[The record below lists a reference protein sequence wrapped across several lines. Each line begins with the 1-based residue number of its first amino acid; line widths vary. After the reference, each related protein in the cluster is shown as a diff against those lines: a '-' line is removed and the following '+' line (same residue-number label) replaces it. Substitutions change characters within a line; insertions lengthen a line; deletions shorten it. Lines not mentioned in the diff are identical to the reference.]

1 MAKETVD
8 TRVVRMEFDN
18 KQFEKNVKQTSK
30 SLETLKQDLDF
41 KGVGDSIEQVKI
53 KISALQVTM
62 ATFIANITNKI
73 INLGVTLVKSLSVDN
88 ISTGWAKFGEK
99 TTSVATM
106 MAQKIRIAGE
116 EITDLARKTE
126 VVNEQLELLTWFSD
140 ETSYSF
146 TDMVNNVGKFIAAG
160 QDLDVSVKAMEG
172 IATWAAKAGQN
183 SQTASR
189 AMYQLAQ
196 AMGKGKIQKIDW
208 MSIQNANMDTEDF
221 RETILATAVAM
232 GELTKE
238 GDKFVTKTGKK
249 FTQSQFADFLSE
261 GWFTS
266 DVLVKG
272 LSKYSAAVEQIY
284 EIANREGITASEV
297 MEKYADQLDEFG
309 MSAFKAAQEAR
320 TFSDVLN
327 SVKDAV
333 SSKWMQTFENIFGGQ
348 EEAVKLWTELANEL
362 YDVFAESGNF
372 RNDILAVWK
381 EFGGRDDIFGEH
393 GEPNQGAFWN
403 LYDAIIA
410 VRDLIKKAWDK
421 VFPLS
426 QMESASDQID
436 DIARRLKDLTQRIK
450 DFTYNLKMSEEL
462 GSRLSKIFQV
472 IFSLLKGGVI
482 VLKTIRFI
490 IDPII
495 ELGKQIVG
503 QVLDQVIYSTNKLL
517 KVGNSFES
525 FAVRLQNIIANLI
538 DSLNVSAIFD
548 DVFSFIKDTFK
559 ILENLHPIESLVRFI
574 EDFTKAFE
582 DAGGTSENFKKIIN
596 SVLSVIKLLR
606 KAIVSIVLTLTKYV
620 VPVLDDIIDI
630 LVKISG
636 FILGTAVKIVSI
648 IADLITN
655 INNAFQG
662 KGNAEEFKN
671 EIFGILEQLG
681 NLAKSIIPIVGS
693 LIKII
698 LKLVEVVLLLPKMLN
713 ELSKRLTGK
722 GIIDNLNSLFDGI
735 INAISNFIN
744 GIKNTQS
751 KPGSFSNLFNSLIS
765 VIEGLW
771 EVVKG
776 LLSIAELVFTI
787 LGSALKKIG
796 LAIQY
801 IADMFIKVF
810 SGRARELTSA
820 EKQMFGVIAALG
832 VLALIGVTLYNTIW
846 LIISIFEPISVVA
859 DSMTGLMDSLAF
871 KFKMDIFDSFANA
884 LLKFSASIILLAGLK
899 TEAMYKAATILIAFA
914 AVVGM
919 FAIII
924 ANMSKSVTT
933 FSREA
938 VKIGGEFS
946 SEIKYNNL
954 LIQISSF
961 INLFSKALL
970 KISLALAVISSIN
983 NENLHKGI
991 TILIAIFGMI
1001 VILLNAIKYLSE
1013 TNIDESLLSKFKNI
1027 MLSTALTM
1035 IIVSIA
1041 FKQLAGIEPEQLN
1054 RAILGYAA
1062 FMLGFLSFL
1071 HIIDSVNNIEY
1082 IEGILK
1088 SFITISAVLLAL
1100 ALSVKIL
1107 SGINPGP
1114 LWMAI
1119 GAITTLIISISIALK
1134 LINKQSSSIKITEIK
1149 GAFAKYSGIALMLVA
1164 LSGTLLII
1172 KSSLLTLS
1180 FIPCQKLIAPV
1191 IAIGALLAAFAGS
1204 VKLMLSGN
1212 TESSTRKALNILIV
1226 LGALSMALSNISG
1239 TLILL
1244 SFIPWQKLIAP
1255 VIAIGALLAAFAG
1268 SIKLILSG
1276 NKESSIQNAL
1286 SILIVLGALS
1296 IALSNISGAL
1306 ILLSFIPWHKLI
1318 APVIAIGVLLAAF
1331 AGSIKLILSGNTE
1344 SSIKNAL
1351 SILIVLGALS
1361 MALLSI
1367 AGILSILATIPWTS
1381 LIVPVISM
1389 VAILVALTLYLSVIH
1404 KSISREK
1411 LSGIAKILLVMG
1423 SVIASIIVL
1432 ASTLKML
1439 SDIPWENLLVSALS
1453 IFGIIVILSGL
1464 TLALSK
1470 MFKGGDASDSI
1481 IKLSLA
1487 FSILSISMIPLAYA
1501 LRMFSDIPMDSIGRG
1516 FLVIV
1521 GGIITLALAAKLL
1534 TPIIPAM
1541 AGIAGVLL
1549 LLGMATLTAGV
1560 GLRAIVESLILLNQ
1574 DFTPALQNLAD
1585 VISNVVTSVIG
1596 GLLNTLPSLIGVITD
1611 FTVSIAKIILDSLTE
1626 LTPNVI
1632 NLLDALIEGI
1642 NLLLKKHGV
1651 PLMETFVELIDSI
1664 INGIKY
1670 LLIKHGNDIIEIVV
1684 SLAVSL
1690 IDSFLKIIAEHRMSM
1705 AQSII
1710 EIFISILS
1718 VIEKN
1723 MPTITSIFVG
1733 ILIGFLDGLRTKIGP
1748 LVDSFTNF
1756 VFDFLARVI
1765 YELSGVRL
1773 LALTALITKVVLIVI
1788 ANVMVLTIAS
1798 LGVLSGLFL
1807 IFVSSILLIM
1817 VHTFMGLRKVL
1828 LEIFKVIIK
1837 ESLILLVEAII
1848 WAQDAFVAI
1857 GKMIINLILRGVIM
1871 TFLSLAGWLL
1881 DLIDLI
1887 FGTNIRSS
1895 IQAAA
1900 NALANEAKNLVEGID
1915 AGTDKVFKAVENAS
1929 NNIGDVIS
1937 YASNSANKAVIS
1949 GISVINK
1956 TVTNSMNLLSDSM
1969 IQFGEDSGYN
1979 LYTGLGSSDN
1989 IKGANQVGQDMGN
2002 AAAEGFSNA
2011 TETHSPSRL
2020 FARFGNFLMQG
2031 LGIGIQNGASET
2043 ENIMSEVIGD
2053 SLKLATDI
2061 LNGQDGDDYTIK
2073 VGMDISSVEAQ
2084 TSKIQDMMAG
2094 VNNPNI
2100 TASGKN
2106 AGYNAKALE
2115 RNNRNG
2121 SETINNDN
2129 STTVTYNNTFNIE
2142 STDPQQSADEIDKV
2156 LKEQNTRFKL
2166 AHGT

>member
-41 KGVGDSIEQVKI
+41 KGVVDSIEQVKI

-73 INLGVTLVKSLSVDN
+73 INLGVTLIKSLSVDN

-309 MSAFKAAQEAR
+309 MSAFKSAQEAR
-320 TFSDVLN
+320 TFADVLN

-410 VRDLIKKAWDK
+410 VRDLIKKAWNK

-426 QMESASDQID
+426 QMESASDQVD

-472 IFSLLKGGVI
+472 IFSLLKSGVI

-596 SVLSVIKLLR
+596 SVLSVIELL
-606 KAIVSIVLTLTKYV
+606 KKSIVSIVLTLTKYT

-636 FILGTAVKIVSI
+636 FILGTSVKIVSI

-655 INNAFQG
+655 ISNALQG
-662 KGNAEEFKN
+662 KGNVDKFK
-671 EIFGILEQLG
+671 EQIFGILEQLG

-713 ELSKRLTGK
+713 ELSERLTGN
-722 GIIDNLNSLFDGI
+722 GIIDNLNILFNGI
-735 INAISNFIN
+735 INAISNFVN
-744 GIKNTQS
+744 GIKNAQS
-751 KPGSFSNLFNSLIS
+751 KPGSFSGLFNALIS

-776 LLSIAELVFTI
+776 LLSVAQLVLTVF
-787 LGSALKKIG
+787 GSVLKKIG

-801 IADMFIKVF
+801 IANIFIKVF
-810 SGRARELTSA
+810 SGKANELTSA

-832 VLALIGVTLYNTIW
+832 VLALIGVTLYNMIW
-846 LIISIFEPISVVA
+846 LITSIFRPMSVLV
-859 DSMTGLMDSLAF
+859 DSMTGLMDSLSI
-871 KFKMDIFDSFANA
+871 KFKMEIFESFANA
-884 LLKFSASIILLAGLK
+884 LLEFSLSVILLSGINTQDLYRSLTVMSVFISIVGL
-899 TEAMYKAATILIAFA
+899 
-914 AVVGM
+914 
-919 FAIII
+919 FAI
-924 ANMSKSVTT
+924 ALTNMSKAITT
-933 FSREA
+933 FSKES
-938 VKIGGEFS
+938 VKIGNELAKDT
-946 SEIKYNNL
+946 KYNDMLKQVSHIIESFATAL
-954 LIQISSF
+954 LI
-961 INLFSKALL
+961 
-970 KISLALAVISSIN
+970 ISLALSIVGKI
-983 NENLHKGI
+983 NEDSLSKGI
-991 TILIAIFGMI
+991 TVFISIFAMMAF
-1001 VILLNAIKYLSE
+1001 LLSFIKSISE
-1013 TNIDESLLSKFKNI
+1013 TDNYTSYLAKFRKI
-1027 MLSTALTM
+1027 MTTTALTM
-1035 IIVSIA
+1035 IIVVIA
-1041 FKQLAGIEPEQLN
+1041 LKHMAALSSEQLN
-1054 RAILGYAA
+1054 NAILGYTS
-1062 FMLGFLSFL
+1062 FMLGLLLLL
-1071 HIIDSVNNIEY
+1071 HIINSVKNIDEVSDT
-1082 IEGILK
+1082 LK
-1088 SFITISAVLLAL
+1088 SLISIAGILLAL
-1100 ALSVKIL
+1100 TLAIKVL
-1107 SGINPGP
+1107 SGIEPGS
-1114 LWMAI
+1114 LWNSV
-1119 GAITTLIISISIALK
+1119 GAISTLIVLFTSAVI
-1134 LINKQSSSIKITEIK
+1134 LINRNSKQIKINETTGSFE
-1149 GAFAKYSGIALMLVA
+1149 KYAGIALMLVA
-1164 LSGTLLII
+1164 LSR
-1172 KSSLLTLS
+1172 TLS
-1180 FIPCQKLIAPV
+1180 AMSKSILMLTSVPWKSLIAPIV
-1191 IAIGALLAAFAGS
+1191 AMTSLLAVFMASTVIIDKYTNDKKMSSVAKTLLMMGVIVKSIEIFASSLKKISGIQWKNLLASTSAIIAIMISLTSITYILNEMMQGSDAADSIIKAAAAFGILSASMILLAHSLQMF
-1204 VKLMLSGN
+1204 
-1212 TESSTRKALNILIV
+1212 
-1226 LGALSMALSNISG
+1226 SNIS
-1239 TLILL
+1239 LIDIGKGLL
-1244 SFIPWQKLIAP
+1244 
-1255 VIAIGALLAAFAG
+1255 VIVG
-1268 SIKLILSG
+1268 
-1276 NKESSIQNAL
+1276 
-1286 SILIVLGALS
+1286 SILILAVTSKVLVS
-1296 IALSNISGAL
+1296 I
-1306 ILLSFIPWHKLI
+1306 IPI
-1318 APVIAIGVLLAAF
+1318 
-1331 AGSIKLILSGNTE
+1331 
-1344 SSIKNAL
+1344 
-1351 SILIVLGALS
+1351 
-1361 MALLSI
+1361 MASI
-1367 AGILSILATIPWTS
+1367 AGILL
-1381 LIVPVISM
+1381 LI
-1389 VAILVALTLYLSVIH
+1389 
-1404 KSISREK
+1404 
-1411 LSGIAKILLVMG
+1411 G
-1423 SVIASIIVL
+1423 
-1432 ASTLKML
+1432 
-1439 SDIPWENLLVSALS
+1439 
-1453 IFGIIVILSGL
+1453 
-1464 TLALSK
+1464 
-1470 MFKGGDASDSI
+1470 
-1481 IKLSLA
+1481 
-1487 FSILSISMIPLAYA
+1487 
-1501 LRMFSDIPMDSIGRG
+1501 
-1516 FLVIV
+1516 
-1521 GGIITLALAAKLL
+1521 LAA
-1534 TPIIPAM
+1534 
-1541 AGIAGVLL
+1541 
-1549 LLGMATLTAGV
+1549 LTAGL
-1560 GLRAIVESLILLNQ
+1560 GIRTIVDSLILLNK
-1574 DFTPALQNLAD
+1574 DFTPALENLTT
-1585 VISNVVTSVIG
+1585 VMTGIIFSVVE
-1596 GLLNTLPSLIGVITD
+1596 GLLNALPQIIETVAIVIGV
-1611 FTVSIAKIILDSLTE
+1611 ILDSLTE
-1626 LTPNVI
+1626 LVPKIMTLISVI
-1632 NLLDALIEGI
+1632 LDGILELL
-1642 NLLLKKHGV
+1642 NTYGV
-1651 PLMETFVELIDSI
+1651 PLIETTVTLVSSI
-1664 INGIKY
+1664 LDGIKN
-1670 LLIKHGNDIIEIVV
+1670 LLKTHGKDIIEI
-1684 SLAVSL
+1684 AVSL
-1690 IDSFLKIIAEHRMSM
+1690 LDTLLETVSEHMNSISQSLMDIIK
-1705 AQSII
+1705 
-1710 EIFISILS
+1710 SILGS
-1718 VIEKN
+1718 LENNIGDIVNLLSGI
-1723 MPTITSIFVG
+1723 IVG
-1733 ILIGFLDGLRTKIGP
+1733 LLDGLRKNIGP
-1748 LVDSFTNF
+1748 ITKSLIDFLIEATIALFKNMGPLLDIVTDY
-1756 VFDFLARVI
+1756 VFDFIARVT
-1765 YELSGVRL
+1765 V
-1773 LALTALITKVVLIVI
+1773 ALTGKLIALAGLITKVVLIVL
-1788 ANVMVLTIAS
+1788 AAVMRLTIAS
-1798 LGVLSGLFL
+1798 LGALNKLFVT
-1807 IFVSSILLIM
+1807 FVASILLIL
-1817 VHTFMGLRKVL
+1817 VHTFIGLSSVL

-1837 ESLILLVEAII
+1837 ESLRVLVEAII

-1857 GKMIINLILRGVIM
+1857 GKMIISLILRGIINTMLAIGGWILDVID
-1871 TFLSLAGWLL
+1871 T
-1881 DLIDLI
+1881 I
-1887 FGTNIRSS
+1887 FGTNLKEKLQGVADNLADEARNMVNS
-1895 IQAAA
+1895 IST
-1900 NALANEAKNLVEGID
+1900 
-1915 AGTDKVFKAVENAS
+1915 GTDKVENAIKNAS
-1929 NNIGDVIS
+1929 NNINNVVSMTSDMANEAVTSGMGAIS
-1937 YASNSANKAVIS
+1937 D
-1949 GISVINK
+1949 
-1956 TVTNSMNLLSDSM
+1956 TVTNSMDQLRDSM
-1969 IQFGEDSGYN
+1969 SQFGEEAGSN
-1979 LYTGLGSSDN
+1979 LYTGMGSSEN
-1989 IKGANQVGQDMGN
+1989 INGANQVGRDMGN

-2031 LGIGIQNGASET
+2031 LGLGIQNGASET

-2053 SLKLATDI
+2053 SLQLATDI

-2142 STDPQQSADEIDKV
+2142 STDPQQSADEIDRV

>member
-1180 FIPCQKLIAPV
+1180 FIPWQKLIAPV

-1255 VIAIGALLAAFAG
+1255 VIAIGA
-1268 SIKLILSG
+1268 
-1276 NKESSIQNAL
+1276 
-1286 SILIVLGALS
+1286 
-1296 IALSNISGAL
+1296 
-1306 ILLSFIPWHKLI
+1306 
-1318 APVIAIGVLLAAF
+1318 LLAAF

>member
-1180 FIPCQKLIAPV
+1180 FIP
-1191 IAIGALLAAFAGS
+1191 
-1204 VKLMLSGN
+1204 
-1212 TESSTRKALNILIV
+1212 
-1226 LGALSMALSNISG
+1226 
-1239 TLILL
+1239 
-1244 SFIPWQKLIAP
+1244 WQKLIAP

>member
-18 KQFEKNVKQTSK
+18 KQFEKNVRQTSK

-106 MAQKIRIAGE
+106 MAQKIRIAGKVIE
-116 EITDLARKTE
+116 DTAEKTKI
-126 VVNEQLELLTWFSD
+126 VNEQLELLTWFSD

-146 TDMVNNVGKFIAAG
+146 TDMANNVGKFIAAG

-249 FTQSQFADFLSE
+249 FTQSQFAEFLSE

-372 RNDILAVWK
+372 RNDILSVWK

-410 VRDLIKKAWDK
+410 VRDLIKKAWNK

-426 QMESASDQID
+426 QMESASDQVD

-495 ELGKQIVG
+495 ELGKQLVG

-538 DSLNVSAIFD
+538 DSLNVPAIFD

-559 ILENLHPIESLVRFI
+559 ILENLHPIESLVKFI

-582 DAGGTSENFKKIIN
+582 DAGGTSENFKKITN

-648 IADLITN
+648 ITDLITN

-681 NLAKSIIPIVGS
+681 NLAKSIIPIIGS

-713 ELSKRLTGK
+713 ELSKRLTGN
-722 GIIDNLNSLFDGI
+722 GIIDNLNILFDGI
-735 INAISNFIN
+735 INAISNFVN
-744 GIKNTQS
+744 GIKNAQS
-751 KPGSFSNLFNSLIS
+751 KPGSFSSLFNSLIS

-801 IADMFIKVF
+801 IADIFIKVF
-810 SGRARELTSA
+810 SGRAHELTSA

-832 VLALIGVTLYNTIW
+832 VLALIGVTLYNMIW
-846 LIISIFEPISVVA
+846 LIISIFKPISVVA

-899 TEAMYKAATILIAFA
+899 TEAMHKAATILIAFA
-914 AVVGM
+914 AVVGI

-924 ANMSKSVTT
+924 ASMSKSVTT

-954 LIQISSF
+954 LIQISEF
-961 INLFSKALL
+961 INLFSKSLL
-970 KISLALAVISSIN
+970 KISLALAVISSIS

-1013 TNIDESLLSKFKNI
+1013 TNIDESSLSKFKNI

-1041 FKQLAGIEPEQLN
+1041 FKRLAGIEPEQLN

-1062 FMLGFLSFL
+1062 FMLGFIVFL
-1071 HIIDSVNNIEY
+1071 HVIDSVNNIEY

-1088 SFITISAVLLAL
+1088 SFIKISAALLAL
-1100 ALSVKIL
+1100 ALSVKVL
-1107 SGINPGP
+1107 SGIKPGP
-1114 LWMAI
+1114 LWIAI

-1172 KSSLLTLS
+1172 KNSLLMLAI
-1180 FIPCQKLIAPV
+1180 IPWQKLIMPV
-1191 IAIGALLAAFAGS
+1191 IAIGALLAAFARS

-1212 TESSTRKALNILIV
+1212 TESSIQNALSILIL
-1226 LGALSMALSNISG
+1226 LGALSMALANIAG
-1239 TLILL
+1239 TLMLL
-1244 SFIPWQKLIAP
+1244 SFIPLEKLIVP
-1255 VIAIGALLAAFAG
+1255 TIAIGALLFAFTGAVK
-1268 SIKLILSG
+1268 IILSG
-1276 NKESSIQNAL
+1276 NTESSIQNAL
-1286 SILIVLGALS
+1286 SILIL
-1296 IALSNISGAL
+1296 
-1306 ILLSFIPWHKLI
+1306 
-1318 APVIAIGVLLAAF
+1318 
-1331 AGSIKLILSGNTE
+1331 
-1344 SSIKNAL
+1344 
-1351 SILIVLGALS
+1351 LGALS

-1367 AGILSILATIPWTS
+1367 AGILSMLAIIPWTS
-1381 LIVPVISM
+1381 LIIPVISM
-1389 VAILVALTLYLSVIH
+1389 VAVLRALTLYLSVIH
-1404 KSISREK
+1404 KSISSEE

-1423 SVIASIIVL
+1423 SVMASIIIL
-1432 ASTLKML
+1432 ASALKML

-1453 IFGIIVILSGL
+1453 IFGIIVILSKL
-1464 TLALSK
+1464 ISESSK

-1481 IKLSLA
+1481 IKLASA
-1487 FSILSISMIPLAYA
+1487 FAILSISMIPLAYA

-1642 NLLLKKHGV
+1642 GLLLKKHGV

-1670 LLIKHGNDIIEIVV
+1670 LLIKHGNDIIEIVI

-1710 EIFISILS
+1710 EIFISVLS

-1756 VFDFLARVI
+1756 VFDFLARAIV
-1765 YELSGVRL
+1765 ELSGVRL

-1817 VHTFMGLRKVL
+1817 VHTFMGLRKAL

-1857 GKMIINLILRGVIM
+1857 GKMIINLILRGVVM
-1871 TFLSLAGWLL
+1871 TFLTLAGWLL

-1895 IQAAA
+1895 VEAAA
-1900 NALANEAKNLVEGID
+1900 NALANEAKALVEGID

-1949 GISVINK
+1949 GIGVINK

-2053 SLKLATDI
+2053 SLQLATDI

-2142 STDPQQSADEIDKV
+2142 STDPQQSADEIDRV

>member
-116 EITDLARKTE
+116 EITDLAKKTE

-146 TDMVNNVGKFIAAG
+146 TDMANNVGKFIAAG

-221 RETILATAVAM
+221 RETILATAIAM

-249 FTQSQFADFLSE
+249 FTQSQFAEFLSE

-284 EIANREGITASEV
+284 EIANREGLTASEV

-320 TFSDVLN
+320 TFADVLN

-372 RNDILAVWK
+372 RNDILSVWK

-403 LYDAIIA
+403 LYDSIIA

-426 QMESASDQID
+426 QMESASDQVD
-436 DIARRLKDLTQRIK
+436 DISRRLKDLTQRIK

-538 DSLNVSAIFD
+538 DSLNVPAIFD

-559 ILENLHPIESLVRFI
+559 ILENLHPIESLIRFI

-606 KAIVSIVLTLTKYV
+606 KAIVSTVLTLTKYV

-846 LIISIFEPISVVA
+846 LIISIFKPISVVA
-859 DSMTGLMDSLAF
+859 DSMTGLMDSLAL

-914 AVVGM
+914 AVVGI

-924 ANMSKSVTT
+924 ASMSKSVTT

-954 LIQISSF
+954 LIQISEF

-1013 TNIDESLLSKFKNI
+1013 TNIDESSLSKFKNI

-1062 FMLGFLSFL
+1062 FMLGFIVFL
-1071 HIIDSVNNIEY
+1071 HVIDSVNNIEY

-1088 SFITISAVLLAL
+1088 SFIKISAALLAL
-1100 ALSVKIL
+1100 ALSVKVL
-1107 SGINPGP
+1107 SGIKPGP
-1114 LWMAI
+1114 LWIAI

-1134 LINKQSSSIKITEIK
+1134 LINKQSSSINITEIK

-1172 KSSLLTLS
+1172 KNSLLMLAI
-1180 FIPCQKLIAPV
+1180 IPWQKLIMPV

-1212 TESSTRKALNILIV
+1212 TESS
-1226 LGALSMALSNISG
+1226 
-1239 TLILL
+1239 
-1244 SFIPWQKLIAP
+1244 
-1255 VIAIGALLAAFAG
+1255 
-1268 SIKLILSG
+1268 
-1276 NKESSIQNAL
+1276 IQNAL
-1286 SILIVLGALS
+1286 SILIVLGGLS
-1296 IALSNISGAL
+1296 MALSNISGAL
-1306 ILLSFIPWHKLI
+1306 ILLSFIPWQKLI
-1318 APVIAIGVLLAAF
+1318 MPVIAIGVLLAAF
-1331 AGSIKLILSGNTE
+1331 AGSIKLILSDNTE

-1381 LIVPVISM
+1381 LIMPVISM
-1389 VAILVALTLYLSVIH
+1389 VAVLGALTLYLSVIH
-1404 KSISREK
+1404 KSISSEK

-1423 SVIASIIVL
+1423 SVIASFIIL
-1432 ASTLKML
+1432 ASALKML
-1439 SDIPWENLLVSALS
+1439 SDIPLENLLVSALS
-1453 IFGIIVILSGL
+1453 IFGIIVILSKL
-1464 TLALSK
+1464 ISDLSK
-1470 MFKGGDASDSI
+1470 MFNGEDASDSI
-1481 IKLSLA
+1481 IKLASA
-1487 FSILSISMIPLAYA
+1487 FAILSISMIPLAYA

-1574 DFTPALQNLAD
+1574 DFTPALQNLSD

-1611 FTVSIAKIILDSLTE
+1611 FTVSITKIILDSLTE

-1642 NLLLKKHGV
+1642 GLLLKKHGV
-1651 PLMETFVELIDSI
+1651 PLTETFKELIDSI
-1664 INGIKY
+1664 LNGIKY
-1670 LLIKHGNDIIEIVV
+1670 LLVKHGNDIIEITM
-1684 SLAVSL
+1684 SLAVSI

-1710 EIFISILS
+1710 EIFITVLS

-1756 VFDFLARVI
+1756 VFDFLARAIV
-1765 YELSGVRL
+1765 ELSGVRL

-1817 VHTFMGLRKVL
+1817 VRTFMGLRKVL

-1848 WAQDAFVAI
+1848 WAQDAFAAI

-1871 TFLSLAGWLL
+1871 TFLGMAGWLL

-1895 IQAAA
+1895 IKSAAD
-1900 NALANEAKNLVEGID
+1900 ALANEAKDLVEGID
-1915 AGTDKVFKAVENAS
+1915 AGTDQVFKAVENAS

-1937 YASNSANKAVIS
+1937 YASDSANKAVIS
-1949 GISVINK
+1949 GIGVINK

-2053 SLKLATDI
+2053 SLQLATDI

-2142 STDPQQSADEIDKV
+2142 STDPQQSADEIDRV

>member
-53 KISALQVTM
+53 KISALQVTV

-126 VVNEQLELLTWFSD
+126 VVNEQLELLNWFSD

-249 FTQSQFADFLSE
+249 FTKSQFADFLSE

-348 EEAVKLWTELANEL
+348 EESVKLWTELANEL

-410 VRDLIKKAWDK
+410 VRDLIKKAWNS

-426 QMESASDQID
+426 QMESASDQVD

-472 IFSLLKGGVI
+472 IFSLLRGGLI

-495 ELGKQIVG
+495 ELGKQLVG
-503 QVLDQVIYSTNKLL
+503 QVLDQIIYSTNKLL
-517 KVGNSFES
+517 KIGNGFEA
-525 FAVRLQNIIANLI
+525 FAVRLQNIIVNLI
-538 DSLNVSAIFD
+538 DSLNASAVFD
-548 DVFSFIKDTFK
+548 EVFAFIRDAFK

-596 SVLSVIKLLR
+596 SVLSVIELLR
-606 KAIVSIVLTLTKYV
+606 KSIVSIVLTLTKYI

-662 KGNAEEFKN
+662 KGNVDKFK
-671 EIFGILEQLG
+671 EQIFGILEQLG

-735 INAISNFIN
+735 INAISNFVN
-744 GIKNTQS
+744 GIKNAQS
-751 KPGSFSNLFNSLIS
+751 KPGSFSGLFNALIS

-776 LLSIAELVFTI
+776 LLSVSQLVLTV

-801 IADMFIKVF
+801 IANIFIKVF
-810 SGRARELTSA
+810 SGKANELTSA
-820 EKQMFGVIAALG
+820 EKQMLGVIAALG
-832 VLALIGVTLYNTIW
+832 ILALIGVTLYNMIW
-846 LIISIFEPISVVA
+846 LITSIFRPMSVLV
-859 DSMTGLMDSLAF
+859 DSMTGLMDSLAV
-871 KFKMDIFDSFANA
+871 MLRMGIFESFATA
-884 LLKFSASIILLAGLK
+884 LLEFSLSVMLLSGIN
-899 TEAMYKAATILIAFA
+899 TEALYRSLTVISVFISI
-914 AVVGM
+914 VGI
-919 FAIII
+919 FAIVLT
-924 ANMSKSVTT
+924 NMSKAITT
-933 FSREA
+933 FSKES
-938 VKIGGEFS
+938 VKIGNELAKDT
-946 SEIKYNNL
+946 KYNDMLRQISNIIESFSIAL
-954 LIQISSF
+954 LI
-961 INLFSKALL
+961 
-970 KISLALAVISSIN
+970 ISLALSIIGKIS
-983 NENLHKGI
+983 EDNLSKGI
-991 TILIAIFGMI
+991 AAFISIFGMMAF
-1001 VILLNAIKYLSE
+1001 LLSFIKGISE
-1013 TNIDESLLSKFKNI
+1013 SDNYTSSLSKFGKI
-1027 MLSTALTM
+1027 MTTTALTM
-1035 IIVSIA
+1035 IIIVIALKKMAALSI
-1041 FKQLAGIEPEQLN
+1041 EQLN
-1054 RAILGYAA
+1054 SVVLGYAS
-1062 FMLGFLSFL
+1062 FMVGLLLLL
-1071 HIIDSVNNIEY
+1071 HIIDSVQNINEVSDT
-1082 IEGILK
+1082 LK
-1088 SFITISAVLLAL
+1088 SLISIVGILLAL
-1100 ALSVKIL
+1100 TLAIKVI
-1107 SGINPGP
+1107 SGINPGS
-1114 LWMAI
+1114 LWNAV
-1119 GAITTLIISISIALK
+1119 GAIATLIVLYTSAII
-1134 LINKQSSSIKITEIK
+1134 LINKSSSQIKLNET
-1149 GAFAKYSGIALMLVA
+1149 GTAFGKYSGIALMLVA
-1164 LSGTLLII
+1164 LSR
-1172 KSSLLTLS
+1172 TLS
-1180 FIPCQKLIAPV
+1180 IMSKSILMLTSVPWKSLIAPV
-1191 IAIGALLAAFAGS
+1191 IAMTSLLSAFIASITIINKYVNDKKISSVAKTLLIIGVVVKSITIFASTLKKLSGIQWESLLASTSAIIAIMISLTSIIYILNEMMQGSDAANSIIKVAAAFGI
-1204 VKLMLSGN
+1204 LSA
-1212 TESSTRKALNILIV
+1212 SMILLAHV
-1226 LGALSMALSNISG
+1226 LQMFSNIP
-1239 TLILL
+1239 LIDIGKGLL
-1244 SFIPWQKLIAP
+1244 
-1255 VIAIGALLAAFAG
+1255 VMVG
-1268 SIKLILSG
+1268 
-1276 NKESSIQNAL
+1276 
-1286 SILIVLGALS
+1286 SILILGITS
-1296 IALSNISGAL
+1296 
-1306 ILLSFIPWHKLI
+1306 KVLI
-1318 APVIAIGVLLAAF
+1318 AVVPI
-1331 AGSIKLILSGNTE
+1331 
-1344 SSIKNAL
+1344 
-1351 SILIVLGALS
+1351 
-1361 MALLSI
+1361 MASI
-1367 AGILSILATIPWTS
+1367 AGIL
-1381 LIVPVISM
+1381 
-1389 VAILVALTLYLSVIH
+1389 
-1404 KSISREK
+1404 
-1411 LSGIAKILLVMG
+1411 LLVG
-1423 SVIASIIVL
+1423 
-1432 ASTLKML
+1432 
-1439 SDIPWENLLVSALS
+1439 
-1453 IFGIIVILSGL
+1453 
-1464 TLALSK
+1464 
-1470 MFKGGDASDSI
+1470 
-1481 IKLSLA
+1481 
-1487 FSILSISMIPLAYA
+1487 
-1501 LRMFSDIPMDSIGRG
+1501 
-1516 FLVIV
+1516 
-1521 GGIITLALAAKLL
+1521 LAA
-1534 TPIIPAM
+1534 
-1541 AGIAGVLL
+1541 
-1549 LLGMATLTAGV
+1549 LTAGL
-1560 GLRAIVESLILLNQ
+1560 GIRAIVDSLILLNK
-1574 DFTPALQNLAD
+1574 DFTPALENLTT
-1585 VISNVVTSVIG
+1585 VMTGIIFSVVE
-1596 GLLNTLPSLIGVITD
+1596 GLLNALPQIIETVAIVIGV
-1611 FTVSIAKIILDSLTE
+1611 ILDSLTE
-1626 LTPNVI
+1626 IMPKIITLISVI
-1632 NLLDALIEGI
+1632 LENILELLDTYGVPFIETIITLVSSILDGVKNLL
-1642 NLLLKKHGV
+1642 KTHG
-1651 PLMETFVELIDSI
+1651 
-1664 INGIKY
+1664 K
-1670 LLIKHGNDIIEIVV
+1670 DIIGIVV
-1684 SLAVSL
+1684 SLLDTLLKTVSEHMNSISQSL
-1690 IDSFLKIIAEHRMSM
+1690 MDIIK
-1705 AQSII
+1705 
-1710 EIFISILS
+1710 SILGS
-1718 VIEKN
+1718 LKN
-1723 MPTITSIFVG
+1723 NIGDIVNLLSGIIVG
-1733 ILIGFLDGLRTKIGP
+1733 LLDGLRKNIVPITKSLIDFLIEATITLFENIGP
-1748 LVDSFTNF
+1748 LLDIVTDY
-1756 VFDFLARVI
+1756 VFDFIARVT
-1765 YELSGVRL
+1765 V
-1773 LALTALITKVVLIVI
+1773 ALTGKIIALAGLITKVVLIVL
-1788 ANVMVLTIAS
+1788 AAVMRLTIAS
-1798 LGVLSGLFL
+1798 LGALSKLFVT
-1807 IFVSSILLIM
+1807 FVASILLIL
-1817 VHTFMGLRKVL
+1817 VHTFIGLSPVL

-1837 ESLILLVEAII
+1837 ESLKVLVEAII

-1857 GKMIINLILRGVIM
+1857 GKMIISLILRGIINTMLVIG
-1871 TFLSLAGWLL
+1871 GWLL
-1881 DLIDLI
+1881 DVIDEI
-1887 FGTNIRSS
+1887 FGTNLKEKLEAVSDNLADEARNMVNS
-1895 IQAAA
+1895 IST
-1900 NALANEAKNLVEGID
+1900 
-1915 AGTDKVFKAVENAS
+1915 GTDKVENAIKNAS
-1929 NNIGDVIS
+1929 NNINNVVSMTADMANEAVTSGMGSIS
-1937 YASNSANKAVIS
+1937 D
-1949 GISVINK
+1949 
-1956 TVTNSMNLLSDSM
+1956 TVNDSM
-1969 IQFGEDSGYN
+1969 DQLVDSMLQFGEEAGSN
-1979 LYTGLGSSDN
+1979 LYTGIGSSEN
-1989 IKGANQVGQDMGN
+1989 INGANQVGQDMGN

-2031 LGIGIQNGASET
+2031 LGLGIQNGASET
-2043 ENIMSEVIGD
+2043 ENIMSDVISD
-2053 SLKLATDI
+2053 SLNLATDI

-2084 TSKIQDMMAG
+2084 TSKIQDMMSG

>member
-238 GDKFVTKTGKK
+238 GNKFVTKTGKK
-249 FTQSQFADFLSE
+249 FTKSQFADFLSE

-284 EIANREGITASEV
+284 EIANREGLTASEV

-372 RNDILAVWK
+372 RNDILSVWK

-403 LYDAIIA
+403 LYDSIIA

-426 QMESASDQID
+426 QMESASDQVD

-495 ELGKQIVG
+495 ELGKQLVG

-538 DSLNVSAIFD
+538 DSLNVPAIFD

-559 ILENLHPIESLVRFI
+559 ILENLHPIESLVKFI

-596 SVLSVIKLLR
+596 SVLSVISLVR
-606 KAIVSIVLTLTKYV
+606 KAIISIVLTLTKYV

-681 NLAKSIIPIVGS
+681 NLAKSIIPIIGS

-713 ELSKRLTGK
+713 ELSKRLTGN
-722 GIIDNLNSLFDGI
+722 GIIDNLNILFDGI
-735 INAISNFIN
+735 INAISNFVN
-744 GIKNTQS
+744 GIKNAQS
-751 KPGSFSNLFNSLIS
+751 KPGSFSSLFNSLIS

-801 IADMFIKVF
+801 IADIFIKVF
-810 SGRARELTSA
+810 SGRDHELTSA

-846 LIISIFEPISVVA
+846 LIISIFKPISVVA

-899 TEAMYKAATILIAFA
+899 TEAMYKAATVLIAFA

-954 LIQISSF
+954 LIQISEF

-970 KISLALAVISSIN
+970 KISLALAVISSIS

-1013 TNIDESLLSKFKNI
+1013 TNIDESSLSKFKNI

-1041 FKQLAGIEPEQLN
+1041 FKRLAGIEPEQLN

-1062 FMLGFLSFL
+1062 FMLGFIVFL
-1071 HIIDSVNNIEY
+1071 HVIDSVNNIEY

-1088 SFITISAVLLAL
+1088 SFIKISAALLAL
-1100 ALSVKIL
+1100 ALSVKVL
-1107 SGINPGP
+1107 SGIKPGP
-1114 LWMAI
+1114 LWIAI

-1172 KSSLLTLS
+1172 KNSLLMLAI
-1180 FIPCQKLIAPV
+1180 IPWQKLIMPV

-1212 TESSTRKALNILIV
+1212 TESSTQKALNILIV
-1226 LGALSMALSNISG
+1226 LGALSMALVNISG
-1239 TLILL
+1239 TLMLL
-1244 SFIPWQKLIAP
+1244 TFIPWEKLIAP
-1255 VIAIGALLAAFAG
+1255 TIAIGALLFAFT
-1268 SIKLILSG
+1268 
-1276 NKESSIQNAL
+1276 
-1286 SILIVLGALS
+1286 GAVK
-1296 IALSNISGAL
+1296 I
-1306 ILLSFIPWHKLI
+1306 
-1318 APVIAIGVLLAAF
+1318 
-1331 AGSIKLILSGNTE
+1331 ILSGNTE
-1344 SSIKNAL
+1344 SSIQNAL

-1367 AGILSILATIPWTS
+1367 AGILSMLAIIPWTS
-1381 LIVPVISM
+1381 LIMPVISM
-1389 VAILVALTLYLSVIH
+1389 VAVLGALTLYLSVIH
-1404 KSISREK
+1404 KSISSEE

-1423 SVIASIIVL
+1423 SVMASIIIL
-1432 ASTLKML
+1432 ASALKML

-1453 IFGIIVILSGL
+1453 IFGIIVILSKL
-1464 TLALSK
+1464 ISSLSK
-1470 MFKGGDASDSI
+1470 MFKGEDASDSI
-1481 IKLSLA
+1481 IKLASA
-1487 FSILSISMIPLAYA
+1487 FAILSISMIPLAYA

-1611 FTVSIAKIILDSLTE
+1611 FTVSITKIILDSLTE

-1642 NLLLKKHGV
+1642 GLLLKKHGV
-1651 PLMETFVELIDSI
+1651 PLTETFVELIDSI

-1670 LLIKHGNDIIEIVV
+1670 LLIKHGNDIMEIVI

-1710 EIFISILS
+1710 EIFISVLS

-1756 VFDFLARVI
+1756 VFDFLSRAIV
-1765 YELSGVRL
+1765 ELSGVRL

-1848 WAQDAFVAI
+1848 WAQDAFAAI
-1857 GKMIINLILRGVIM
+1857 GKMIINLILRGVVM

-1895 IQAAA
+1895 VQAAA
-1900 NALANEAKNLVEGID
+1900 DALANEAKDLVEGID

-1937 YASNSANKAVIS
+1937 YASSSANKAVIS
-1949 GISVINK
+1949 GIGVIND

-2053 SLKLATDI
+2053 SLQLATDI

-2142 STDPQQSADEIDKV
+2142 STDPQQSADEIDRV

>member
-1180 FIPCQKLIAPV
+1180 FIP
-1191 IAIGALLAAFAGS
+1191 
-1204 VKLMLSGN
+1204 
-1212 TESSTRKALNILIV
+1212 
-1226 LGALSMALSNISG
+1226 
-1239 TLILL
+1239 
-1244 SFIPWQKLIAP
+1244 WQKLIAP

-1574 DFTPALQNLAD
+1574 YFTPALQNLAD